1 MDVDIVLHRLG
12 LLDERWRR
20 QRRRLTSH
28 PGRVDRRRRRRS
40 RPPPT
45 TPTGAIVLGVRRPAR
60 PSAGLVVIRSGRAR
74 RRRHRVGRAIRGERK
89 TRSQRG
95 RRKLGEDREW
105 GVSVNNLILRF
116 TFLGLVVTGR
126 WKMVRLVVISKHGG
140 AVSGGS
146 DVEDLGIG
154 SEASNEGGRYI
165 PDRRG
170 PSLPT
175 DPA

>member
-60 PSAGLVVIRSGRAR
+60 PRAGLVVIRS
-74 RRRHRVGRAIRGERK
+74 GRAIRGERK

-170 PSLPT
+170 RSLPT
-175 DPA
+175 DPD